1 MLQTS
6 IARPEDRDASQSA
19 RALQDRSDDPLPEW
33 PFGTDVTAFALYAYN
48 FPYDFCFRYRR
59 VGRRQRVPSCNQ
71 MIICDA
77 HYAVHCE
84 LLLLSE

>member
-1 MLQTS
+1 MAINRA
-6 IARPEDRDASQSA
+6 IARSRLNATCKA
-19 RALQDRSDDPLPEW
+19 AAALRL